1 MEFGG
6 SADSSLNWTPRDLQ
20 PTQDDDQLQLA
31 LHQFPLDLAEL
42 ILHALQ
48 RGGASDQEVELKVV
62 ADRHLVEE
70 PSELGLQQREPLGQP
85 LAP

>member
-1 MEFGG
+1 
-6 SADSSLNWTPRDLQ
+6 
-20 PTQDDDQLQLA
+20 
-31 LHQFPLDLAEL
+31 
-42 ILHALQ
+42 
-48 RGGASDQEVELKVV
+48 LKVV